1 MSAPLKLSA
10 FVREVVFLLRAGAG
24 GLTGATAAAD
34 PGDLEATA
42 AGLSEVESRFGAGGE
57 EETELRNHQKKTFF
71 FKIKNIKKSVK
82 TKLHI

>member
-10 FVREVVFLLRAGAG
+10 FVREVVFLLMAGAG

-57 EETELRNHQKKTFF
+57 EETELRNHQKKLSFF
-71 FKIKNIKKSVK
+71 LNQEHKKKCKN
-82 TKLHI
+82 

>member
-10 FVREVVFLLRAGAG
+10 FVREVVFLLMAGAG

-34 PGDLEATA
+34 PGGLEATA

-57 EETELRNHQKKTFF
+57 EETELRNHQKKIFF
-71 FKIKNIKKSVK
+71 FLNQEHKKKCKN
-82 TKLHI
+82 